1 MQVEFHPA
9 AETDVEEA
17 QRWYVE
23 RSAIAARVFLAEL
36 IASIDRVSQ
45 SPEIWPRYLAG
56 TRRYVFPRFPFSLVY
71 RVANDVM
78 TVVAV
83 AHHRRKAGYWIERH

>member
-23 RSAIAARVFLAEL
+23 RSAIAARV
-36 IASIDRVSQ
+36 VS
-45 SPEIWPRYLAG
+45 E
-56 TRRYVFPRFPFSLVY
+56 TFSL
-71 RVANDVM
+71 
-78 TVVAV
+78 
-83 AHHRRKAGYWIERH
+83 HEHSERGREIRSDDDHVRPGVE